1 MSYAEKALAL
11 DETLVRVAEA
21 LEGGSTPIQTR
32 LTNLGASIAPQ
43 FDATETYAVGAY
55 VMYEDKMYKCTT
67 THTGAWDA
75 SDFDDTD
82 VVSEMGSG
90 GGLNVA
96 PGAGP
101 HNAIY
106 RGQSLGT
113 SVSADQYAEIQA
125 GTFNDMF
132 IGDYWT
138 IGGIVYRIAAFD
150 YWYNCGDTACTTHH
164 VVLVPDT
171 CIGENQKMND
181 SHTTEGGYVGSKMYT
196 TYLDSAK
203 GTITTAF
210 GSAHILNHRELLVN
224 AVSNGKPSSGSWYDS
239 TIELMNEEMVYGSAI
254 FEGANDGT
262 TIPYKYTIDKSQLPL
277 FVYRHDLIG
286 NRAYWWLRSVV
297 SATNFADV
305 GDTGYA
311 RYNGAGDAY
320 GVRPAFAIC

>member
-1 MSYAEKALAL
+1 MSYATEPLAT

-21 LEGGSTPIQTR
+21 LEGGSTSVAVRFTR
-32 LTNLGASIAPQ
+32 IGASIAPA
-43 FDATETYAVGAY
+43 FSDSESYAVDDY
-55 VMYEDKMYKCTT
+55 VMYQDQLYKCITA
-67 THTGAWDA
+67 HTGAWNA
-75 SDFDDTD
+75 THFKPTSA
-82 VVSEMGSG
+82 SG
-90 GGLNVA
+90 GGFNVA
-96 PGAGP
+96 SNAGA

-106 RGQSLGT
+106 RGRSLGT
-113 SVSADQYAEIQA
+113 SVSAAQYAAIQE

-181 SHTTEGGYVGSKMYT
+181 SHTTAGGYVGSKMYT
-196 TYLDSAK
+196 EYMNSAK

-210 GSAHILNHRELLVN
+210 GSAHILTHREALTNTVDASGN
-224 AVSNGKPSSGSWYDS
+224 ASNWSWYDS
-239 TIELMNEEMVYGSAI
+239 SIELMNEQMVCGGPCGSKPAADSI
-254 FEGANDGT
+254 NFNMG
-262 TIPYKYTIDKSQLPL
+262 IDKSQLPL
-277 FVYRHDLIG
+277 FAYDPAKIC

-297 SATNFADV
+297 SATHFAFVAYYGAVNYDS
-305 GDTGYA
+305 
-311 RYNGAGDAY
+311 AGDAL

>member
-1 MSYAEKALAL
+1 MSYATEPLAT

-21 LEGGSTPIQTR
+21 LEGGSTSVAVRFTR
-32 LTNLGASIAPQ
+32 IGASIAPA
-43 FDATETYAVGAY
+43 FSDSESYAVDDY
-55 VMYEDKMYKCTT
+55 VMYQDQLYKCITA
-67 THTGAWDA
+67 HTGAWNA
-75 SDFDDTD
+75 THFKPTSA
-82 VVSEMGSG
+82 SG
-90 GGLNVA
+90 GGFNVA
-96 PGAGP
+96 SNAGA

-106 RGQSLGT
+106 RGRSLGT
-113 SVSADQYAEIQA
+113 SVSAAQYAAIQE

-286 NRAYWWLRSVV
+286 NRATWWLRSVV
-297 SATNFADV
+297 SAEIFALV
-305 GDTGYA
+305 LGG
-311 RYNGAGDAY
+311 GDASGASAGGAR